1 MHAPAFLT
9 ELVAVFGVAVVVVLV
24 LSRFRLPTIAGFIVA
39 GALIGP
45 SGFALVG
52 GSDEAGTRQIESLAE
67 VGVVLLLFTIGLE
80 FSLARLRLIWR
91 TIAMGGG
98 LQVGLT
104 IAAVLGATAAF
115 GVSAPRGAFFG
126 FLVAM
131 SSTAIVLR
139 ALTERRETDA
149 PHGRMIVGVLVFQDM
164 CVIPMMLLVPMLA
177 GEGGSAGQ
185 IAWALGKALLM
196 VVGTVIVA
204 RVIAPRVLGI
214 VARAQQR
221 ELFLLSVLLACL
233 GIAWLTTLAGLS
245 LALGA
250 FLAGIALADSEYG
263 HQALSD
269 VLPFREAFTSLFFI
283 SIGML
288 FNVHVLIAQP
298 LLVVGLALAVLVGKA
313 LIAAIASAAIGFP
326 LRVAVLAGV
335 GLAGIGEFS
344 FVLAQAGH
352 ASGLLSTPEQQLFVA
367 VSVITVVVTPIA
379 FRLAPHLAAGATR
392 LRRLEQLL
400 GAYEAPAAAP
410 GADGEQLAGHVVIA
424 GYGVAGR
431 LLGEALSATGVPYSI
446 TELNPETVRAARA
459 RGEIAHYGDITSAE
473 NCERLG
479 IHQARELVLLINDPD
494 AARRGLTTA
503 RRLAPDLPIVVRTK
517 YIAEAPLLMAL
528 GATDVIAEELETAM
542 EIVARVLRAAGV
554 PRNVIAERL
563 AHARRQGA
571 PLERP
576 MTVPRRM
583 LGEIAE
589 LRELK
594 IETFLVRQGDFAHDA
609 TIAELH
615 LILAGTAFVVALGR
629 KGETKTNPKA
639 FESIQAG
646 DVIYLVVGTKAEG
659 VIELLGRGPE

>member
-1 MHAPAFLT
+1 MEPPAFLT
-9 ELVAVFGVAVVVVLV
+9 ELVAVFGVAVLVVLV

-45 SGFALVG
+45 SGLELVG
-52 GSDEAGTRQIESLAE
+52 HEGSNQHIQSLAE

-91 TIAMGGG
+91 TIALGGG
-98 LQVGLT
+98 LQVTLT
-104 IAAVLGATAAF
+104 IAAVLGVGAAAR
-115 GVSAPRGAFFG
+115 VSVPRGVFFG

-177 GEGGSAGQ
+177 GAGGAPIQ
-185 IAWALGKALLM
+185 IAWALGKAVVL

-204 RVIAPRVLGI
+204 REVAPRVLSI
-214 VARAQQR
+214 VARTQQR
-221 ELFLLSVLLACL
+221 ELFLLSALLACV
-233 GIAWLTTLAGLS
+233 GIAWLTSLFGLS

-263 HQALSD
+263 HQALSE

-288 FNVHVLIAQP
+288 FDVRVLMAQP
-298 LLVVGLALAVLVGKA
+298 LAVFGLAAAVLVGKA
-313 LIAAIASAAIGFP
+313 LIAAIAAAVIGFP

-344 FVLAQAGH
+344 FVLAQAG
-352 ASGLLSTPEQQLFVA
+352 ASYGLLAPGEQQLFVA

-379 FRLAPHLAAGATR
+379 FRLGPHLAAGMSR
-392 LRRLEQLL
+392 LRPLEQRL
-400 GAYEAPAAAP
+400 GAYEPAPAASH
-410 GADGEQLAGHVVIA
+410 GEVLSGHVVIA

-431 LLGEALSATGVPYSI
+431 LLGEALAATEVPYTI
-446 TELNPETVRAARA
+446 TELNPETVRAARK
-459 RGEIAHYGDITSAE
+459 RGEVAHYGDITSRE

-479 IHQARELVLLINDPD
+479 LPHARELVILINDPD
-494 AARRGLTTA
+494 AARRAVSTA
-503 RRLAPDLPIVVRTK
+503 RRMVPRLPIVVRTK
-517 YIAEAPLLMAL
+517 YLADAPRLKEL

-542 EIVARVLRAAGV
+542 EVVARVLRAAGV
-554 PRNVIAERL
+554 PRNIISERL
-563 AHARRQGA
+563 VHARHQGA

-583 LGEIAE
+583 LGEIGE
-589 LRELK
+589 LRDMK
-594 IETFLVRQGDFAHDA
+594 IETFLVRPSDWIREH

-615 LILAGTAFVVALGR
+615 LIFAGAAFVVALARRG
-629 KGETKTNPKA
+629 KIKTVPKA
-639 FESIQAG
+639 FESLEPG
-646 DVIYLVVGTKAEG
+646 DVIYLVLASGEASVL
-659 VIELLGRGPE
+659 ELLERGPEA

>member
-45 SGFALVG
+45 SGLGVVG
-52 GSDEAGTRQIESLAE
+52 GPGEEGTHQIESLAE

-80 FSLARLRLIWR
+80 FSLTRLRTIWR

-98 LQVGLT
+98 LQVTLT
-104 IAAVLGATAAF
+104 IAAVMGVCAAV
-115 GVSAPRGAFFG
+115 GVHLPRGIFYG
-126 FLVAM
+126 FLIAM

-149 PHGRMIVGVLVFQDM
+149 PHGRMIVGVLVFQDL

-177 GEGGSAGQ
+177 GAGGSAVQ
-185 IAWALGKALLM
+185 VLLALGKALLL

-204 RVIAPRVLGI
+204 RTVAPRVLGV
-214 VARAQQR
+214 VARSQQR
-221 ELFLLSVLLACL
+221 ELFLLSALLACL

-263 HQALSD
+263 HQALSE

-288 FNVHVLIAQP
+288 FNVHVLLAQP
-298 LLVVGLALAVLVGKA
+298 LAVFGLAAAVLVGKA
-313 LIAAIASAAIGFP
+313 LIAAFAAAAIGFP
-326 LRVAVLAGV
+326 LRVAVMAGV

-344 FVLAQAGH
+344 FVLAQVG
-352 ASGLLSTPEQQLFVA
+352 ASYGLLTPAEQQLFVA

-379 FRLAPHLAAGATR
+379 FRLGPHLAAGATR

-400 GAYEAPAAAP
+400 GAYEPRADAPPVGDEA
-410 GADGEQLAGHVVIA
+410 LTGHVVIA

-446 TELNPETVRAARA
+446 TELNPDTVRAARA

-479 IHQARELVLLINDPD
+479 ILQARELVILINDPD
-494 AARRGLTTA
+494 AARRALTTV
-503 RRLAPDLPIVVRTK
+503 RRLAPELPIVVRTK
-517 YIAEAPLLMAL
+517 YIAEAPRLLEL

-542 EIVARVLRAAGV
+542 EVVARVLRAAGV
-554 PRNVIAERL
+554 PRNIIAERL
-563 AHARRQGA
+563 AHARKQGA

-594 IETFLVRQGDFAHDA
+594 IETFLVRPGDWVLDH
-609 TIAELH
+609 TVAELH
-615 LILAGTAFVVALGR
+615 LIFAGAAFVVALGR
-629 KGETKTNPKA
+629 AGETKTNPKA
-639 FESIQAG
+639 FETIQAA
-646 DVIYLVVGTKAEG
+646 DVIYLVVGSKAGG
-659 VIELLGRGPE
+659 VIEMLERGPE